1 MKNEVNKEDIE
12 RCYGYSMSEACTI
25 LGIEMKDLKRLCRQ
39 YNIKRWP
46 KKTKLDLNFKKEY
59 KHKTKLDNSESRE
72 TPILHVD
79 NKMNIYQSNSQGS
92 QKIDKE
98 SREIKSPS
106 VGKMSVKD
114 LLSGNSDAQ
123 LNFAQF
129 SWDNVQSSPNK
140 NEQKKNENQRE
151 K

>member
-12 RCYGYSMSEACTI
+12 GCYGYSMSEACTI

-59 KHKTKLDNSESRE
+59 KHKTKHDSSE
-72 TPILHVD
+72 PILHVD

-92 QKIDKE
+92 QKIDQE
-98 SREIKSPS
+98 SREIKSRS
-106 VGKMSVKD
+106 VGKISVKD

-129 SWDNVQSSPNK
+129 SWDNVQSSPNRK
-140 NEQKKNENQRE
+140 EQKKNENSRA